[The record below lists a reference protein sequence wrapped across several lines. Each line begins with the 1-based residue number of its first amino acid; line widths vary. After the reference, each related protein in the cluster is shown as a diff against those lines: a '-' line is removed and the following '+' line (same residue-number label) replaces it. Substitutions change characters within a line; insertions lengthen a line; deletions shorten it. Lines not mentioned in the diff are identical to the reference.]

1 MRKVVSVIMSF
12 ILFTMALTGCNS
24 TGANDKTVNEEAS
37 NNIQA
42 KGRYVEEDIELPSDV
57 SNIVSLVVSPEGN
70 IELYA
75 YGDNN
80 NFMKYL
86 YIDKKWEKDEL
97 DASIKAIPTD
107 SIQID
112 KVFYGEDKRLY
123 VLVTLYP
130 DIINELHRL
139 SDSGELE
146 KIDMKRFNDVNEEW
160 DNLHYLPY
168 AIDALENGT
177 LVASYYWS
185 DIELYSPDGQTIT
198 GEFDCGNPPTMM
210 AYGNSL
216 YFVGVKQSEIIRVD
230 TENNEEQTFA
240 PFEFEISDKAIIRYD
255 GNTSYI
261 CDTSGIHLYK
271 DGSSIWET
279 VVDGERSSLG
289 TPSQTIVDF
298 LLGTEDDYYLV
309 LYGMEKRYIKHIFY
323 DDNVNISPKAELTI
337 FSIEDSYTIRQAL
350 NMFRNSHPDISINF
364 RVANIN
370 REKRYMYGIKD
381 PDATV
386 TLQEQINAL
395 NTELLADKGADIIV
409 LDGLPIDSYIE
420 KGVLE
425 DMGDLFNPMIENDEF
440 LSNIAD
446 NYNYDGKVYTMPVR
460 IHVPFIYGSSEAVE
474 AAESLKDLATYAE
487 NSNDIPLFDPS
498 NYRSMTAWLLLLYY
512 DQILND
518 SNEIDQALL
527 LEFFKNTS
535 IIADDIGASVDFEMI
550 MSNSSY
556 DGVTFGYWITASTN
570 VHRKFIKAGIT
581 EAKGFYD
588 LIYPLEATKQWNGT
602 FSAINNTYRA
612 NTLVG
617 INSAGKNKECA
628 KEFVQFLFSEEVQS
642 QDLNDGFPVNKLAM
656 EKLVEIDADYK
667 IGTFKDLYE
676 FWGYYPTLESRNL
689 IYEEIKALEGP
700 MENDSTMI
708 DMILDEAERY
718 LRGDIS
724 VEQAVDNVLGSINT
738 YLLE

>member
-1 MRKVVSVIMSF
+1 MKKVVSVIIIF
-12 ILFTMALTGCNS
+12 ILLVMAMTGCS
-24 TGANDKTVNEEAS
+24 SKGTNDKTVHEEAS
-37 NNIQA
+37 NNIEA

-57 SNIVSLVVSPEGN
+57 SGIVSLVVSPEKN

-80 NFMKYL
+80 DFTKYL

-97 DASIKAIPTD
+97 DASIKAISTD

-123 VLVTLYP
+123 ILVTLNP
-130 DIINELHRL
+130 DMISELHKI

-146 KIDMKRFNDVNEEW
+146 KIDMKRFNDVYEEW

-168 AIDALENGT
+168 TIDALENGT

-198 GEFDCGNPPTMM
+198 GEFDCGNPPTMI
-210 AYGNSL
+210 AYGNSV
-216 YFVGVKQSEIIRVD
+216 YFVGEKQSEIIRVD
-230 TENNEEQTFA
+230 TKKNEKQTFA
-240 PFEFEISDKAIIRYD
+240 QFDFEISDKAIIRYD

-261 CDTSGIHLYK
+261 CDTSGIHLNK

-279 VVDGERSSLG
+279 VVDGEQSSLG
-289 TPSQTIVDF
+289 IPSQTLVDF

-309 LYGMEKRYIKHIFY
+309 IYGTGKRVIKHITY

-337 FSIEDSYTIRQAL
+337 FSIEDSNTIRQAI
-350 NMFRNSHPDISINF
+350 NMFRNSHPDISINY
-364 RVANIN
+364 RVVNPN
-370 REKRYMYGIKD
+370 SEFKYTYGIKN

-395 NTELLADKGADIIV
+395 NTELLAGKGADIIV

-425 DMGDLFNPMIENDEF
+425 DMGDIFNPMIENDEL

-446 NYNYDGKVYTMPVR
+446 DYNDDGKVYTMPVR
-460 IHVPFIYGSSEAVE
+460 IRVPFIYGSSEAVE
-474 AAESLKDLATYAE
+474 AAGSLKDLATYTE
-487 NSNDIPLFDPS
+487 SNNDIPLFDPS
-498 NYRSMTAWLLLLYY
+498 NYRAMTAWLLLLYY

-518 SNEIDQALL
+518 TNEIDQALL
-527 LEFFKNTS
+527 LEFFNN
-535 IIADDIGASVDFEMI
+535 IRVIADNIGASDNVELDPRNNT
-550 MSNSSY
+550 S
-556 DGVTFGYWITASTN
+556 DKQLGYWVTAYSN
-570 VHRKFIKAGIT
+570 AHRKFIKAGIT
-581 EAKGFYD
+581 ETRGFCD
-588 LIYPLEATKQWNGT
+588 LMLPLEAVKQWNGT

-612 NTLVG
+612 STLVG
-617 INSAGKNKECA
+617 INSTGTNKEGT
-628 KEFVQFLFSEEVQS
+628 KEFVQYLFSEEVQS
-642 QDLNDGFPVNKLAM
+642 QGLTDGFPVNKLAM
-656 EKLVEIDADYK
+656 EKLVETDADMI

-676 FWGYYPTLESRNL
+676 FWGYYPTLEDRNL
-689 IYEEIKALEGP
+689 AYEEIKALERP
-700 MENDSTMI
+700 MENDSTLI

-718 LRGDIS
+718 LRGDITA
-724 VEQAVDNVLGSINT
+724 EQAVDNTLGSINT
-738 YLLE
+738 YLSE